1 MKAKFADIAKSVTLY
16 KNLLFELVSRDFKLQ
31 YRRSF
36 LGYVWSLLKPLLMML
51 VLTAVFS
58 HFFRYSIEKFPVY
71 LILGQTIFNFYSDAT
86 TKAMTSICYS
96 GALLKKVYVPKYIFP
111 MSSVCFAFVNMSCSM
126 FSVILVMIIYKVP
139 ISITMILIP
148 LLFCYAFFIA
158 LGVGIILSVMAV
170 FFRDI
175 MHLYSVF
182 IMAQMYL
189 TPLFYPASALPD
201 NVLKVVKL
209 NPTYHL
215 VEYFRDIMLYQ
226 TWPSLQENLICML
239 YSVILVG
246 AGLFLMKK
254 YQHKFVLYI

>member
-1 MKAKFADIAKSVTLY
+1 M
-16 KNLLFELVSRDFKLQ
+16 LLFELVSRDFKLQ
-31 YRRSF
+31 YRRSV

-58 HFFRYSIEKFPVY
+58 NFFRYSIEKFPVY
-71 LILGQTIFNFYSDAT
+71 LILGQTIFNFYSEAT

-126 FSVILVMIIYKVP
+126 FSVIFVMILYK
-139 ISITMILIP
+139 IP
-148 LLFCYAFFIA
+148 LSATMVLVPVLFVYAYLIS
-158 LGVGIILSVMAV
+158 LGVGMILSVVAV

-189 TPLFYPASALPD
+189 TPLFYPASELPEKILRI
-201 NVLKVVKL
+201 VRL
-209 NPTYHL
+209 NPTYYL
-215 VEYFRDIMLYQ
+215 VEYFRDIMLYH
-226 TWPSLQENLICML
+226 TWPGLEENLICIS
-239 YSVILVG
+239 YSIVLLGIG
-246 AGLFLMKK
+246 FFLMKR
-254 YQHKFVLYI
+254 QQSKFVLYI

>member
-1 MKAKFADIAKSVTLY
+1 MTKLSRIIKNLIIY

-126 FSVILVMIIYKVP
+126 FSVVLVMILYKVHL
-139 ISITMILIP
+139 SVTMILVP
-148 LLFCYAFFIA
+148 VLFLYAFMIA

-175 MHLYSVF
+175 MHLYTVF

-201 NVLKVVKL
+201 NVLIIVKL

-215 VEYFRDIMLYQ
+215 VEYFRDIVLYQ

-239 YSVILVG
+239 YVVVLLG

-254 YQHKFVLYI
+254 NQHKFVLYI